1 MVADKHPPPKPE
13 DVPEDVPEDDNG
25 VDEEAEERQEAIRYN
40 RILLQGSFLLYIF
53 FFFVKKKCC
62 YFLPPIYSLSLLA
75 NEEIDREIDIAVDDL
90 DRLQQD
96 IERHQQ
102 ELYLQEEQLIAM
114 IYYER
119 AKRVALLSARHATL
133 ESETEKSDSGNG
145 SGDCP
150 GGTSKE

>member
-1 MVADKHPPPKPE
+1 M
-13 DVPEDVPEDDNG
+13 
-25 VDEEAEERQEAIRYN
+25 
-40 RILLQGSFLLYIF
+40 
-53 FFFVKKKCC
+53 
-62 YFLPPIYSLSLLA
+62 PPIYSLSLLA

-119 AKRVALLSARHATL
+119 AKRVALLSARHSTL
-133 ESETEKSDSGNG
+133 ESEAEKSVSENG
-145 SGDCP
+145 FGES
-150 GGTSKE
+150 SKK